1 VQIPGAFSLPQ
12 APMTQAVSRARLL
25 LSPTRYRVAA
35 PGLLAQGALK
45 LPGVDP
51 RLDRTP
57 FWTNSLPSLFRS
69 LIMDPKCDLMY
80 PST

>member
-1 VQIPGAFSLPQ
+1 MLIQSVDQSEERVTGAY
-12 APMTQAVSRARLL
+12 VRSRDQTHNARQNFGNVG
-25 LSPTRYRVAA
+25 PV
-35 PGLLAQGALK
+35 
-45 LPGVDP
+45 PGVDP
-51 RLDRTP
+51 RLDRSP